1 VAQDR
6 HLLCDLALELRQQQF
21 RPVYRVGAV
30 LTPGPGGRGHSDDFK
45 IVEGRPNL
53 SQAVIL
59 RLLTPRGELEPLGHP
74 DYGSRLHEL
83 IGRVNTETTRHLV
96 KLHILES
103 LQAEP
108 RLEPKKTQVKTTP
121 TLGRR
126 DSVDVTLDVT
136 PVGATDRVTIGP
148 ITLEL

>member
-1 VAQDR
+1 VAEDR
-6 HLLCDLALELRQQQF
+6 HLLCDLGLELRQQQF
-21 RPVYRVGAV
+21 RPVYRVGER
-30 LTPGPGGRGHSDDFK
+30 LTPGPGGRGHSDDF
-45 IVEGRPNL
+45 VTVSGRPNL

-59 RLLTPRGELEPLGHP
+59 RLLTPRGELESLGHP

-108 RLEPKKTQVKTTP
+108 RVEPKKTNVQTIPTP
-121 TLGRR
+121 GRR

-136 PVGATDRVTIGP
+136 PVGATDRITIGP

>member
-1 VAQDR
+1 VTQDR
-6 HLLCDLALELRQQQF
+6 QLLCDLGLELRQQQF
-21 RPVYRVGAV
+21 RPVYRVGQQ
-30 LTPGPGGRGHSDDFK
+30 LIPGPGGHGHSDDFK

-59 RLLTPRGELEPLGHP
+59 RLLTPRGELEALGHP

-108 RLEPKKTQVKTTP
+108 RVEPKQTKVAALP
-121 TLGRR
+121 SPGRR
-126 DSVDVTLDVT
+126 DSVDVTLEVT
-136 PVGATDRVTIGP
+136 PVGASDRVTIGP